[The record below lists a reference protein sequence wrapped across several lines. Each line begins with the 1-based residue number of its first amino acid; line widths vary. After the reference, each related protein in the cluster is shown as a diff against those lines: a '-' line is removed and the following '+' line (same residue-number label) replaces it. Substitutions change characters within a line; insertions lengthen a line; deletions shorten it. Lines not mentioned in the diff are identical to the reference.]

1 VSGSTTSTGS
11 TSSAQPATF
20 TASSNTLS
28 SVTAKGIL
36 IPAPDASAATISAA
50 IAKLNSTS
58 PAETTDSNLQTAR
71 TKLMQDCPQSD
82 ANFLSW
88 MKSAFF
94 TLTKQ
99 DTSNQETFALAWYGL
114 GPSLVSALESNSNC
128 KANYLKDSQALTQKL
143 GAYLTSLNTFYE
155 GLRAAPLLSLEYD
168 FNSPAGQPTNST
180 IRLIGQLSRSG
191 FTGTLNAAGSFYNST
206 PSASIPSSSTVRDFQ
221 VAAEGSFGFGQG
233 LKTGQTANP
242 FLGTSTASV
251 AYYYQDQTSPAI
263 LNVTPGQPASGV
275 TITGLSSTATQVYAQ
290 RGVINVAQA
299 KFTWI
304 PSKLNIN
311 FPVSVTWSNRTELV
325 TSPVWRGQLGISYDF
340 DSLFPK

>member
-1 VSGSTTSTGS
+1 
-11 TSSAQPATF
+11 
-20 TASSNTLS
+20 
-28 SVTAKGIL
+28 VTAKGVL

-58 PAETTDSNLQTAR
+58 PAEQAGADVKTAR
-71 TKLMQDCPQSD
+71 TQLMLDCPQSVIQ
-82 ANFLSW
+82 SW
-88 MKSAFF
+88 MTSAFF
-94 TLTKQ
+94 ILAKQ
-99 DTSNQETFALAWYGL
+99 DTSNQETFAAAWYGL
-114 GPSLVSALESNSNC
+114 GPSLVNSLESDPKNPNC
-128 KANYLKDSQALTQKL
+128 KSNYLSDSQLLAVKL
-143 GAYLTSLNTFYE
+143 GKYLASLNTFFE
-155 GLRAAPLLSLEYD
+155 GLRAAPALSLEYD

-180 IRLIGQLSRSG
+180 IRLIGQLSKSG

-206 PSASIPSSSTVRDFQ
+206 PSASIPSSSIVRDFQ

-233 LKTGQTANP
+233 LKKGQTANP

-263 LNVTPGQPASGV
+263 LNVTPGQPVSGV

-340 DSLFPK
+340 DSLFSKVQ